1 MSIEL
6 TTINKCIALIG
17 KRNSGKS
24 VLLKYLVSNEYNRYS
39 KVFVIS
45 PTECVNNFY
54 KSLIPTNCIFN
65 EWSEDWGD
73 KLITDMSKINAGKS
87 ENEKKQVLLILDDC
101 VVDTNFLNSPSLKKI
116 FTRGRHCG
124 LGLIFTTQYL
134 YAVPPIVRSNCD
146 YAIVGQMN
154 RQSIQILADEY
165 LSGDLER
172 KDFISLYNRA
182 TRDYSF
188 LVINCNSVKSDDP
201 NEIYGILKA
210 PI

>member
-6 TTINKCIALIG
+6 TTMNKCIALIG

-24 VLLKYLVSNEYNRYS
+24 VLLKYIVNSEYNKFS

-54 KSLIPTNCIFN
+54 KSLVPSNCIFN
-65 EWSEDWGD
+65 EWDEEWGN
-73 KLITDMSKINAGKS
+73 KLINNMSQINAGKS
-87 ENEKKQVLLILDDC
+87 KNEMKYVLLILDDC
-101 VVDTNFLNSPSLKKI
+101 IVDTNFSNSPALKKV
-116 FTRGRHCG
+116 FVRGRHTGVNC
-124 LGLIFTTQYL
+124 IFTTQYL

-146 YAIVGQMN
+146 YVVCGQIN